1 MFGFACKR
9 PRPSG
14 PKCRSWLA
22 LRGSATIICHR
33 DFVRILHHAP
43 SHSRALVRVTPNTL
57 SPFPSAL
64 TIDYPGLLS
73 HPSSS
78 SCPSNC
84 IIAHHASHTPASSH
98 STTATSPFAWHR
110 PNPMVSSIYSSL
122 PRVYRGKLLLV
133 PIIRLLRHY
142 YHRPAL

>member
-1 MFGFACKR
+1 MFGFATSAR
-9 PRPSG
+9 SPGPS
-14 PKCRSWLA
+14 CRSWLA
-22 LRGSATIICHR
+22 LRGFATIICHR
-33 DFVRILHHAP
+33 LFVCILHHAP
-43 SHSRALVRVTPNTL
+43 SHSLALARVTPNTL
-57 SPFPSAL
+57 WPFSSSS
-64 TIDYPGLLS
+64 TIDYPGLHS
-73 HPSSS
+73 HPSSM

-133 PIIRLLRHY
+133 PIIRLLRYY